1 MEIHIGS
8 DHRGYEIK
16 SQLISYLRDQG
27 HSCMD
32 HGCDGSSSVHYP
44 VYARLVADAVARSS
58 EDTLG
63 IVICGSGVGI
73 AIPANKM
80 PGIRCVVAWCE
91 HAAEYGRRHNHANVL
106 AFGADL
112 QTITQVRRCVEAYLA
127 ASPEGGR
134 HETRVGMINEL
145 D

>member
-16 SQLISYLRDQG
+16 SQLISYLRKQG
-27 HSCMD
+27 HTCMD
-32 HGCDGSSSVHYP
+32 HGCDGSSSAHYP
-44 VYARLVADAVARSS
+44 VYARLVADAVARST

-91 HAAEYGRRHNHANVL
+91 HAAEYGHRHNHANVL

-112 QTITQVRRCVEAYLA
+112 QTFTQVRRCVEAYLT

-134 HETRVGMINEL
+134 HEARVQMINDL